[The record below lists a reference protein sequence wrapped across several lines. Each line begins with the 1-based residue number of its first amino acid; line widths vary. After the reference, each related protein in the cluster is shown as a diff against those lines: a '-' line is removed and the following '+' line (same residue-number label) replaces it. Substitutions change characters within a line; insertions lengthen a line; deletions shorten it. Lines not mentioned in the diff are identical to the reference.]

1 MDSMSGVYLGDCL
14 DLMDNIPDGSV
25 DMVLTDLPYGIT
37 ACKWDKSILDFEAL
51 WKQWN
56 RVCKKDAPVVLFAS
70 GVFVAQC
77 VMSNPANYKY
87 KWVWEKVIST
97 NAMNAKKMPMRKHED
112 ILVFY
117 RKLPTYN
124 PQMGVGD
131 PYKKHRPSPNRP
143 AEVYGGEGWERAGR
157 EANEG
162 DRYPYDILRFS
173 NARDELDV
181 QGGKQYH
188 PTQKPI
194 ELLRYLI
201 KTYTN
206 EGDTV
211 LDSTCGSGS
220 TCVAAAL
227 EGREYIGIEL
237 DEGYH
242 ATAVERVGN
251 LGAYEPTPR
260 LEGV

>member
-37 ACKWDKSILDFEAL
+37 ACKWDKSILDFDVL
-51 WKQWN
+51 WEHWN
-56 RVCKKDAPVVLFAS
+56 RVCKHNAPVVLFAS
-70 GVFVAQC
+70 GVFVGQC
-77 VMSNPANYKY
+77 IMSNPAKY
-87 KWVWEKVIST
+87 RYMWTWEKAWPT
-97 NAMNAKKMPMRKHED
+97 GFANAKRMPMRYTEQ

-117 RKLPTYN
+117 RKQPTYN
-124 PQMGVGD
+124 PQITQGHK
-131 PYKKHRPSPNRP
+131 PYSVAPRGGS
-143 AEVYGGEGWERAGR
+143 AEVYGGLKRSGGESDGE
-157 EANEG
+157 
-162 DRYPYDILRFS
+162 RYPRDILCY
-173 NARDELDV
+173 NGARGERDV
-181 QGGKQYH
+181 VGGKQYH
-188 PTQKPI
+188 PTQKPV

>member
-1 MDSMSGVYLGDCL
+1 MGL
-14 DLMDNIPDGSV
+14 
-25 DMVLTDLPYGIT
+25 T
-37 ACKWDKSILDFEAL
+37 ACKWDKYILDFDVL
-51 WKQWN
+51 WEHWN
-56 RVCKKDAPVVLFAS
+56 RVCKHNAPVVLFAS

-77 VMSNPANYKY
+77 VMSNPAKYRY

-143 AEVYGGEGWERAGR
+143 AEVYGGAGWERAGR
-157 EANEG
+157 KPNEG
-162 DRYPYDILRFS
+162 ERYPNDILRFS

-188 PTQKPI
+188 PTQKPV